1 MTAIYGTHLR
11 RCAEG
16 STVQSE
22 ARYKSRS
29 EAWETRGRWQRAL
42 PTRARRGLQRRL
54 PMAEGRRAYLWFE
67 EARVVARDMRLMC
80 VVAGRGGP
88 RPGVLL
94 HPDCPPAA
102 PRRGRGPR
110 RPPAWGGG
118 RGR

>member
-80 VVAGRGGP
+80 VVAGRGGAP
-88 RPGVLL
+88 PVGLF
-94 HPDCPPAA
+94 HPA
-102 PRRGRGPR
+102 
-110 RPPAWGGG
+110 RPPAPPGGVARP
-118 RGR
+118 RGPP